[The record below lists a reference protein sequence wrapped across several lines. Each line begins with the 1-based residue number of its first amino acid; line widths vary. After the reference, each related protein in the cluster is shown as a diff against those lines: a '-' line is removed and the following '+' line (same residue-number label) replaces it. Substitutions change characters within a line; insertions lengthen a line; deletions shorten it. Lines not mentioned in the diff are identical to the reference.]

1 MILIRHIL
9 REHIAPFFYS
19 LIIIT
24 GLFLVDFVVQI
35 LDSILTKGLPWRV
48 VLELFFLNA
57 AWMLALSVPMSVLV
71 ASLMAF
77 GRMSAD
83 GEIDAMRSSGL
94 HPAKMLFPGLFMG
107 TVLAVFLVWFNDQV
121 LPKANFRAA
130 SLREDISRK
139 RPAVFLQ
146 PKTMIQDFDGF
157 RIWIGGADQKTDSLY
172 DLSIIQLDR
181 MVGNPPTLIQANQG
195 TVSMDSAQDAW
206 IFSLRNG
213 QTHTPDRD
221 KPQNYLAIR
230 FSELEVVVPNID
242 SRLHRTEKSYR
253 GDREMTIVEMLESR
267 WEARQRETSLVG
279 DHSARIFSD
288 VQWVQG
294 LLELDSITAAGG
306 SIAKT
311 DSASPEADS
320 VKSGAAT
327 GKIHPKAKG
336 NGQKSVSKHHP
347 DSAVFVNDPNAQR
360 AYRRPRNNDRKPL
373 EAELSSA
380 GPGRFLGPDT
390 AHPQAAAHTLKSLA
404 AARKAETQSATEQIR
419 WERNEQNRYKV
430 EIHKKFSIPVACILF
445 VLIGA
450 PLGIL
455 ARSGGVGTGAA
466 YSITFFVLYWAGLI
480 GGEALADRGKV
491 DGGIAMWTPDAFL
504 LVVGVILVS
513 RMGRQSDFFAR
524 LQRLFQK
531 GARA

>member
-19 LIIIT
+19 LIVIT

-57 AWMLALSVPMSVLV
+57 AWMLALSIPMSVLV

-83 GEIDAMRSSGL
+83 GEIDAMRSTGL
-94 HPAKMLFPGLFMG
+94 HPAKMLLPGLLSG
-107 TVLAVFLVWFNDQV
+107 AVLAVFLVWFNDQV

-157 RIWIGGADQKTDSLY
+157 RIWIGSSDQKTDSLH
-172 DLSIIQLDR
+172 DITIIQLDR
-181 MVGNPPTLIQANQG
+181 MVGNPPTLIQADQG
-195 TVSMDSAQDAW
+195 TVRMDSANDSW
-206 IFSLRNG
+206 VFSLRNG

-221 KPQNYLAIR
+221 KPLNYLAIR
-230 FSELEVVVPNID
+230 FQQLEVLVPNID

-253 GDREMTIVEMLESR
+253 GDREMSIEEMLENR
-267 WEARQRETSLVG
+267 WEARQREMSLVR

-294 LLELDSITAAGG
+294 LLELDSTTAAGG
-306 SIAKT
+306 TVKT
-311 DSASPEADS
+311 DSVKPAADTA
-320 VKSGAAT
+320 KDAR
-327 GKIHPKAKG
+327 KAK
-336 NGQKSVSKHHP
+336 NWAKSVMKLHQ
-347 DSAVFVNDPNAQR
+347 DSAVATSRKDRRKDSLQR
-360 AYRRPRNNDRKPL
+360 SGDAI
-373 EAELSSA
+373 LSAA

-390 AHPQAAAHTLKSLA
+390 ARPQAAAVSVKSLA
-404 AARKAETQSATEQIR
+404 SARKAETQSALEQVK

-430 EIHKKFSIPVACILF
+430 EIHKKFSIPMACILF
-445 VLIGA
+445 VLIGT

-480 GGEALADRGKV
+480 GGEALADRGKI
-491 DGGIAMWTPDAFL
+491 DGGLAMWAPDIFL
-504 LVVGVILVS
+504 LVVGSVLVS